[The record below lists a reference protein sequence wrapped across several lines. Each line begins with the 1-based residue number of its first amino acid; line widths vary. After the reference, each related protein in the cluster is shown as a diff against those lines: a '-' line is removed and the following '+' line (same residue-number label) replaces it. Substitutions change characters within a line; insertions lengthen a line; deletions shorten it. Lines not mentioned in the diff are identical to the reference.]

1 MSASPPL
8 FKRVK
13 RFVRYVLIRL
23 LLLPIQ
29 LIPLRLASS
38 LGASL
43 GGLAFS
49 LAGKERRKALVSLAT
64 AFPEK
69 SEAERQALARATF
82 RHLGSVGMELVRIC
96 AFDPRRKEFVEFDDE
111 SRAAL
116 KNALARGKGVVF
128 VTGHIGNWELLARFI
143 TQEGFQVSVVGKET
157 SDPRTTKLLEDF
169 RLSGGMRVIWRGH
182 EGAAKQLLR
191 TLKSNSILGILI
203 DQDTRV
209 QSVWVPFFG
218 KPAKTPRAA
227 ADLVLRTGAAPIL
240 GFCTREG
247 PLKYRITIREL
258 STPEG
263 RDEAAVEKLTADFTR
278 GIEAQIRA
286 HPEQWVWMH
295 ERWKSPQPAQN
306 IGPHETPSSAV
317 S

>member
-13 RFVRYVLIRL
+13 RFVRYLLIRL
-23 LLLPIQ
+23 LLLPVQ
-29 LIPLRLASS
+29 LIPLRLASA

-43 GGLAFS
+43 GGLAFH
-49 LAGKERRKALVSLAT
+49 LAGKERSKALASLAT

-69 SEAERQALARATF
+69 PAAEREALARATF
-82 RHLGSVGMELVRIC
+82 RHLGSVGMELVRIS
-96 AFDPRRKEFVEFDDE
+96 AFDPRRKEFVEWDAE
-111 SRAAL
+111 SRTAL

-128 VTGHIGNWELLARFI
+128 VTGHIGNWEMLARFI

-157 SDPRTTKLLEDF
+157 SDPRTTRLLEDF

-191 TLKSNSILGILI
+191 TLKSNAILGMLI
-203 DQDTRV
+203 DQDTKV

-247 PLKYRITIREL
+247 PLKYRITVREL
-258 STPEG
+258 ATPAG
-263 RDEAAVEKLTADFTR
+263 RDEAAVEKLTTDFTR

-295 ERWKSPQPAQN
+295 ERWKSPQPPQSVGA
-306 IGPHETPSSAV
+306 HETPSSAV

>member
-8 FKRVK
+8 LKRVK
-13 RFVRYVLIRL
+13 RFARYVLIRA
-23 LLLPIQ
+23 LLLPLQ

-38 LGASL
+38 LGASA
-43 GGLAFS
+43 GGLAFTF
-49 LAGKERRKALVSLAT
+49 AGRERRKALASLST

-69 SEAERQALARATF
+69 TEAEREALARATF
-82 RHLGSVGMELVRIC
+82 RHLGSVAMELVRIS
-96 AFDPRRKEFVEFDDE
+96 AFDPRRKEFVEWDEE
-111 SRAAL
+111 SRTVL
-116 KNALARGKGVVF
+116 KNALARGRGVVF
-128 VTGHIGNWELLARFI
+128 VTGHVGNWELLARFI

-169 RLSGGMRVIWRGH
+169 RLSAGMRVIWRGH

-203 DQDTRV
+203 DQDTKV

-240 GFCTREG
+240 GFCTRVG
-247 PLKYRITIREL
+247 PLKYCITVREVP
-258 STPEG
+258 TPEG
-263 RDEAAVEKLTADFTR
+263 RDEAAVEQLTADFTR

-295 ERWKSPQPAQN
+295 ERWKSPRPPLTIRA
-306 IGPHETPSSAV
+306 HETPSSAV